1 MYSAPLALPEKDSAR
16 LSSARRKNVAARDT
30 AHRDRLQF
38 GDDREH
44 DEHTV
49 VPGFGEREEH
59 SVRLDVSDDVDGL
72 ARTAIE
78 VGKPAFDT
86 YHQVLPSPIWA
97 LGGRASER

>member
-1 MYSAPLALPEKDSAR
+1 
-16 LSSARRKNVAARDT
+16 
-30 AHRDRLQF
+30 
-38 GDDREH
+38 
-44 DEHTV
+44 
-49 VPGFGEREEH
+49 
-59 SVRLDVSDDVDGL
+59 VRLDVPDDVDGL